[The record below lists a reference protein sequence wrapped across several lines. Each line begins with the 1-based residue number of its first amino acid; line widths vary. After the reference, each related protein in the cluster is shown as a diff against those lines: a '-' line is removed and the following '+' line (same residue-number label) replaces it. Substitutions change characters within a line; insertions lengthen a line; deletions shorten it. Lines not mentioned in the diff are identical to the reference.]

1 MAACAYTSPLDLVL
15 LHPVVAQL
23 PIIRGERLSTVR
35 NGTQMNEGYT
45 GVGLQWRMLAL
56 VGTGYWRQ

>member
-15 LHPVVAQL
+15 LHPLLLLLSCPQL

-35 NGTQMNEGYT
+35 NGT
-45 GVGLQWRMLAL
+45 
-56 VGTGYWRQ
+56 